1 MLAEAPYR
9 TGTAWLSIALRIE
22 QEIAGQLVARLA
34 SRGLV
39 VVRRD
44 ALDDEI
50 MWEGEDEED
59 EAVMAAEAP
68 IVLTERGRA
77 TVERW
82 FLRVRWQFGGWP
94 VVDPGVDDAIG

>member
-1 MLAEAPYR
+1 M
-9 TGTAWLSIALRIE
+9 
-22 QEIAGQLVARLA
+22 VARPA

-44 ALDDEI
+44 ADDEI

-68 IVLTERGRA
+68 IVLTESGRA